1 MKTSTSISDYFS
13 YKNVCLEAS
22 KNEEAFSKFKQNSE
36 YTTILEHTS
45 KEYGQK
51 YIDFILKTGL
61 DLSKINKFKENDE
74 QGNPTKV
81 EYLDP
86 FGLISPSTLRYVKVL
101 SELESIFGSLA
112 NKKIVEIGVGYG
124 GQSKLIMDY
133 FNIDEYNFVDLPEVL
148 GLTKKYL
155 EKYGYKNLNYYTYDS
170 LPEKNYDIVI
180 SNYAFTECNKGIQK
194 IYLEKIIN
202 KSKSGYI
209 TGNQIGHHFNVDMMN
224 REEIKNAIPNSK
236 LIAEV
241 PLTHPNNYILTWDNH
256 GD

>member
-1 MKTSTSISDYFS
+1 M
-13 YKNVCLEAS
+13 
-22 KNEEAFSKFKQNSE
+22 
-36 YTTILEHTS
+36 
-45 KEYGQK
+45 
-51 YIDFILKTGL
+51 
-61 DLSKINKFKENDE
+61 
-74 QGNPTKV
+74 
-81 EYLDP
+81 DP

-112 NKKIVEIGVGYG
+112 NKKIVEIGIGYG

-155 EKYGYKNLNYYTYDS
+155 EKYDYKNLNYYTYDG

-180 SNYAFTECNKGIQK
+180 SNYAFTECNKDIQK

-209 TGNQIGHHFNVDMMN
+209 TGNQIGHHFNVAMMN

-241 PLTHPNNYILTWDNH
+241 PLTHPNNYILTWDNN
-256 GD
+256 GN